1 MRPEEVLIPI
11 TMFLATG
18 ATIIIWLITRH
29 RERITMI
36 EKGLSVEQMKSLTQ
50 RDPQRE
56 IRRDP
61 LGSLKWGII
70 FVLGGLAIMIGNY
83 LHMQFNTDESVTFGL
98 ITLFVGIGLITFYSI
113 ASKKLSQPPQV

>member
-1 MRPEEVLIPI
+1 MHPEEVLIPI

-18 ATIIIWLITRH
+18 ATFIIWIITRH

-36 EKGLSVEQMKSLTQ
+36 EKGLSIEQMKSLSQ
-50 RDPQRE
+50 RDPRRE

-61 LGSLKWGII
+61 FGSLKWGILL
-70 FVLGGLAIMIGNY
+70 VLGGLAMLIGNY
-83 LHMQFNTDESVTFGL
+83 LHVQFSTDESVTFGL

-113 ASKKLSQPPQV
+113 ASKKFNLPPQE

>member
-1 MRPEEVLIPI
+1 MQPEEVLIPI

-18 ATIIIWLITRH
+18 AVFIIWLITRH

-36 EKGLSVEQMKSLTQ
+36 EKGLSADQMKSLTQ
-50 RDPQRE
+50 RDAQRE

-61 LGSLKWGII
+61 FGSLKWGILL
-70 FVLGGLAIMIGNY
+70 VLGGLAILIGNY
-83 LHMQFNTDESVTFGL
+83 LHVQFSTDESVTFGL

-113 ASKKLSQPPQV
+113 ASKRINQSPHA